1 MYIYIYVL
9 CRIQVASF
17 VPFFEGGGG
26 GVTVFVLLS
35 PCAVWIEGFESRELL
50 VSSEIAATLAT
61 SVVVLVLR
69 LRL

>member
-1 MYIYIYVL
+1 M
-9 CRIQVASF
+9 
-17 VPFFEGGGG
+17 
-26 GVTVFVLLS
+26 TVFVLLS
-35 PCAVWIEGFESRELL
+35 PCAVWIEGFGSRELL